1 MADSV
6 IIVRRGAMAAS
17 LLAVVVDCRDPRPQ
31 ADFWAQVLSCEVVER
46 NTDEFLVGDPA
57 GPATPLYF
65 MRVPEPKVGKNRLHV
80 DVVADGSVED
90 EVARLTGLG
99 ASLVEFRQDPPTLD
113 NPDTWAVLE
122 DPEGNVFCVLS
133 PVTAVT
139 GWV

>member
-1 MADSV
+1 M
-6 IIVRRGAMAAS
+6 
-17 LLAVVVDCRDPRPQ
+17 
-31 ADFWAQVLSCEVVER
+31 
-46 NTDEFLVGDPA
+46 
-57 GPATPLYF
+57 
-65 MRVPEPKVGKNRLHV
+65 
-80 DVVADGSVED
+80 VADGSVED

-122 DPEGNVFCVLS
+122 DPEGNVFCVIS